1 MKRYLIS
8 TISVF
13 VVLVIVLAAFG
24 QGERPRMRGGM
35 GREAQMNAITAIESK
50 LAELKKGMEQQPAF
64 NREQFQNMS
73 DEERAKFRE
82 QMMKRRQE
90 QAAIVGDIEQQV
102 MILKGGRQL
111 QTEHEEA
118 MAELQAIKAQA
129 EKENAPETAK
139 KIQALIDKRTK
150 KLEDT
155 AEKLGIRLRRGR
167 GMMGQRPGQGQG
179 MGQRPG
185 MGQGMGPGGR
195 RGQGQQ

>member
-8 TISVF
+8 TIAVLA
-13 VVLVIVLAAFG
+13 VLVIVLAAFG
-24 QGERPRMRGGM
+24 QGERPRTRGYM
-35 GREAQMNAITAIESK
+35 GRESQMNAINAIESK
-50 LAELKKGMEQQPAF
+50 LAELKKDMEQQPAF

-73 DEERAKFRE
+73 DEERANFRE

-90 QAAIVGDIEQQV
+90 QAAIVEAIEQQV

-111 QTEHEEA
+111 QAEHDEA
-118 MAELQAIKAQA
+118 VAELEAIKAQA

-167 GMMGQRPGQGQG
+167 GMGGPGQGQG
-179 MGQRPG
+179 MGAG
-185 MGQGMGPGGR
+185 ER
-195 RGQGQQ
+195 RGQGQQQQ